1 MRYKIKELRE
11 SAGMSQEELAK
22 AAGVSRGILSRIECA
37 EDGVTTTTE
46 TLQKIA
52 EVLGV
57 KVSALFFEESV

>member
-1 MRYKIKELRE
+1 MRFKIKELRE

-22 AAGVSRGILSRIECA
+22 AAGISRGILSRIESA
-37 EDGVTTTTE
+37 EDAVTTTTR

-57 KVSALFFEESV
+57 KVSALFFEDNV